1 MAQRSSPGP
10 QHTNT
15 AASEN
20 ADPITH
26 QVGGSQGCEVMIG
39 HQVKF
44 GFQIS
49 DESF

>member
-26 QVGGSQGCEVMIG
+26 QVGGSQGCEVMDRTSG
-39 HQVKF
+39 EVW
-44 GFQIS
+44 IS
-49 DESF
+49 DK